1 MPRFRRSGSPC
12 RVSCSSERLARY
24 AIGDVQGCYAEL
36 RALVAR
42 VNFSADRDQLWF
54 VGDLVNRGPQ
64 SLEVLR
70 YVRALGDNAVV
81 VLGNHDL
88 HLLALSH
95 DRRRKHRSSD
105 TLDAIFDAPDCDA
118 ILDWLLRRPLA
129 HFDAAH
135 GDLMV
140 HAGVVPQWNAALTL
154 ELAGEVSAALAHD
167 AVDFLERMYGDRPDR
182 WSDDLRGMDRLR
194 FAINALTRMR
204 LCTDDGRIDL
214 KMKGS
219 PKEARHPYKP
229 WFEHETRRTR
239 DVRVIFGHWSA
250 LGLIQAHGVV
260 GLDSGCVWGGAL
272 TALDLDG
279 QAPAVSEP
287 CARVSA
293 HSSEQ

>member
-1 MPRFRRSGSPC
+1 
-12 RVSCSSERLARY
+12 LARY

-42 VNFSADRDQLWF
+42 VSFSADRDQLWF

-88 HLLALSH
+88 HLLALAH
-95 DRRRKHRSSD
+95 DRQRKHRSSD
-105 TLDAIFDAPDCDA
+105 TLDAILNAPDRDA
-118 ILDWLLRRPLA
+118 ILEWLLHRRLA

-140 HAGVVPQWNAALTL
+140 HAGVVPQWTAALTV
-154 ELAGEVSAALAHD
+154 ELAGEIGAALARD
-167 AVDFLERMYGDRPDR
+167 AREFFERMYGDRPDH
-182 WSDDLRGMDRLR
+182 WSDGLRGMDRLR

-204 LCTDDGRIDL
+204 LCTADGRIDL
-214 KMKGS
+214 KMKGP
-219 PKEARHPYKP
+219 PKEARLPYRP

-239 DVRVIFGHWSA
+239 EVRVIFGHWSA
-250 LGLIQAHGVV
+250 LGVIQACGVV

-272 TALDLDG
+272 TALDLDAE
-279 QAPAVSEP
+279 APPVSER
-287 CARVSA
+287 CARFSA
-293 HSSEQ
+293 HPSAP

>member
-1 MPRFRRSGSPC
+1 
-12 RVSCSSERLARY
+12 LARY
-24 AIGDVQGCYAEL
+24 AIGDVQGCYAQL
-36 RALVAR
+36 ALLIAR
-42 VNFSADRDQLWF
+42 LHFSADRDQLWF

-70 YVRALGDNAVV
+70 FVRALGDNAVV

-88 HLLALSH
+88 HLLALAH
-95 DRRRKHRSSD
+95 AQHRKRHSSD
-105 TLDAIFDAPDCDA
+105 TLDAVFDAPDCPA
-118 ILDWLLRRPLA
+118 ILDWLRHQPLA

-140 HAGVVPQWNAALTL
+140 HAGVVPQWNAALTV
-154 ELAGEVSAALAHD
+154 ELSGEVSAALAGD
-167 AVDFLERMYGDRPDR
+167 AADFLERMYGDHPER
-182 WSDDLRGMDRLR
+182 WSDELRGMDRLR

-214 KMKGS
+214 KMKGP
-219 PKEARHPYKP
+219 PKEARRPYKP

-239 DVRVIFGHWSA
+239 EVRVIFGHWSA

-279 QAPAVSEP
+279 QAPPVSEP

>member
-1 MPRFRRSGSPC
+1 
-12 RVSCSSERLARY
+12 LARY

-36 RALVAR
+36 RALIAR
-42 VNFSADRDQLWF
+42 VDFSADRDQLWF

-88 HLLALSH
+88 HLLALAH
-95 DRRRKHRSSD
+95 DRRRKRRSSD
-105 TLDAIFDAPDCDA
+105 TLDAIFDAPDRDA
-118 ILDWLLRRPLA
+118 IIDWLLRQPLA

-140 HAGVVPQWNAALTL
+140 HAGVVPQWTAALTL
-154 ELAGEVSAALAHD
+154 ELAREVGAALARD
-167 AVDFLERMYGDRPDR
+167 AHEFFERMYGDRPDH
-182 WSDDLRGMDRLR
+182 WSDDLGGMDRLR

-204 LCTDDGRIDL
+204 LCTADGRIDV
-214 KMKGS
+214 KMKGP
-219 PKEARHPYKP
+219 PKEARHPFRP

-250 LGLIQAHGVV
+250 LGLIQAYGVV
-260 GLDSGCVWGGAL
+260 GLDSGCVWGGSL
-272 TALDLDG
+272 SALDLDG
-279 QAPAVSEP
+279 QAAPVCEP
-287 CARVSA
+287 CTRVSA
-293 HSSEQ
+293 HPSAQ